1 MAISFTEDLDAFFD
15 TPGFTVPVVQGSTT
29 SVGYFESPNE
39 IIADGVVLT
48 TDYAVVVKTSDFSS
62 VSRGDTM
69 TVDSVAYTVREQM
82 LLDDGK
88 IMRVMLMKDRFDD
101 NKARKHPCC
110 HQNGSNR
117 YDGGR
122 YKDL

>member
-1 MAISFTEDLDAFFD
+1 MPLAFTEDLDAFFD
-15 TPGFTVPVVQGSTT
+15 RPGFTVPVVQGSTT

-62 VSRGDTM
+62 VSRGDAM
-69 TVDSVAYTVREQM
+69 TVEGVTYTVREQM

-88 IMRVMLMKDRFDD
+88 IMRVMLMKD
-101 NKARKHPCC
+101 
-110 HQNGSNR
+110 
-117 YDGGR
+117 
-122 YKDL
+122 

>member
-1 MAISFTEDLDAFFD
+1 MALSFTEDLDAFFD
-15 TPGFTVPVVQGSTT
+15 TPGFTVPVSLGQIA

-62 VSRGDTM
+62 VTRGDTM
-69 TVDSVAYTVREQM
+69 TVEGVNYTVREPM

-88 IMRVMLMKDRFDD
+88 IMRVMLMK
-101 NKARKHPCC
+101 
-110 HQNGSNR
+110 S
-117 YDGGR
+117 
-122 YKDL
+122 